1 MAAPARHRKNR
12 SAGARRPRGAGGTD
26 DRVIVGEVVGA
37 HGVDGAVRVAPVTDF
52 PDRLLGLADVVLVSA
67 GAARPVRVER
77 SSRSGRVVLMKFQ
90 GTGTRG
96 AAEALRG
103 ATVEIP
109 TRDAAPLPPG
119 QFYTFQVIGLEVR
132 SPEGKA
138 IGRVVDILRTGSNDV
153 YVVRPPEGGE
163 ILLPALDSVV
173 LRIDIGAGELVAR
186 LPEWTP

>member
-1 MAAPARHRKNR
+1 M
-12 SAGARRPRGAGGTD
+12 AGAQRPRGSGGSE
-26 DRVIVGEVVGA
+26 DRIIIGEVVGV
-37 HGVDGAVRVAPVTDF
+37 HGVRGAVRVAPVTDF
-52 PDRLLGLADVVLVSA
+52 PDRLLGLAEVVLVSG

-109 TRDAAPLPPG
+109 ARDAVPLPPG

-132 SPEGKA
+132 TPEGKA
-138 IGRVVDILRTGSNDV
+138 VGRVVDILRTGSNDV

-163 ILLPALDSVV
+163 ILLPAVDSVV
-173 LRIDIGAGELVAR
+173 QRIDIGAGELVAR

>member
-1 MAAPARHRKNR
+1 VAAPAGHRRKR
-12 SAGARRPRGAGGTD
+12 VAGAQRPRGSGGSE
-26 DRVIVGEVVGA
+26 DRIIIGEVVGV
-37 HGVDGAVRVAPVTDF
+37 HGVRGAVRVAPVTDF
-52 PDRLLGLADVVLVSA
+52 PDRLLGLAEVVLVSA

-109 TRDAAPLPPG
+109 ARDAVPLPPG

-132 SPEGKA
+132 TPEGKA

-163 ILLPALDSVV
+163 ILLPAVDSVV
-173 LRIDIGAGELVAR
+173 QRIDIGAGELVAR

>member
-1 MAAPARHRKNR
+1 VAAPARHRRNR
-12 SAGARRPRGAGGTD
+12 GGGARHPRSPGGAD
-26 DRVIVGEVVGA
+26 DRIIVGEVVGA
-37 HGVDGAVRVAPVTDF
+37 HGVAGAVRVAPATDF
-52 PDRLLGLADVVLVSA
+52 PDRLLDLADVVLVSA

-109 TRDAAPLPPG
+109 ARDAAPLPPG

-132 SPEGKA
+132 TPEGKA